1 MCQQRINQFWG
12 VGGDVRVSLDERYWR
27 SRLNAVQESIAIEVE
42 RVQLVGLR
50 KLISRGSQVSCGL
63 TVGFQNQK
71 AREIAVHAAGGA
83 SNDRTGAAASIYEVQ
98 GLSCWDV
105 YGPATH

>member
-1 MCQQRINQFWG
+1 MLWPWEG
-12 VGGDVRVSLDERYWR
+12 KSSLALD
-27 SRLNAVQESIAIEVE
+27 AVLESIALEVE

-105 YGPATH
+105 YGPVTHEFFFTRIFPAKT